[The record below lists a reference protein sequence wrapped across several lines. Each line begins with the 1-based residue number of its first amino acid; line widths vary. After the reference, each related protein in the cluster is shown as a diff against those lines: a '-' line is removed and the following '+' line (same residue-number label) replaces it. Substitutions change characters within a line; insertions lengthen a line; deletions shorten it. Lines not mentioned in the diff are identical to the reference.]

1 MRSTIIPSTGE
12 TMCCTAKARCLI
24 TLSYPVAVAYVAYLK
39 AQGFTATVHA
49 YGRAKW
55 RVTVS
60 KIS

>member
-1 MRSTIIPSTGE
+1 
-12 TMCCTAKARCLI
+12 MCCTAKARCLT
-24 TLSYPVAVAYVAYLK
+24 TLSYPVAVAYAAYLK

-60 KIS
+60 KVS